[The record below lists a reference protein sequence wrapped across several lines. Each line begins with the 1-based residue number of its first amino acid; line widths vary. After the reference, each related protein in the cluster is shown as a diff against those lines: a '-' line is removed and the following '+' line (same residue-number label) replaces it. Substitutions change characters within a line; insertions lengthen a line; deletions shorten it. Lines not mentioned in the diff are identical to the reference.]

1 MSAVHNKI
9 RLSALLPAFFSFFV
23 MGFVDVV
30 SISVSYVKVD
40 FSLSDKLAN
49 LLPMMVFLWFAVFSL
64 PTSGLM
70 GRIGRKNTVMLSA
83 VITTAGML
91 IPLIHY
97 SFPTAL
103 IAFAL
108 LGIGNT
114 LLQVAMNP
122 LMTDIVP
129 QEKLTGMIILG
140 QFIKAIS
147 STLGPVIVGVAA
159 GYFGNWK
166 IIFPVYALFTALS
179 FVWLI
184 FVKIKEGRPSVERGS
199 ISGLFKDGYIMLL
212 FSIIIL
218 VVGFETGLMTA
229 VPKYLEERFSTP
241 LEKGGFACS
250 LYFIA
255 RTIGTFAGSFIVS
268 RFPVKKFQIIMLVCA
283 IVSFIGFMTLGN
295 QQAVFVMLFLVG
307 FTCANIFGIAL
318 GEGLRYRPDQAN
330 EISALMVTGIA
341 GGALLP
347 PVMGL
352 IADMGGQFVSLFVPL
367 AALVY
372 ILAVSF
378 KFKCR

>member
-1 MSAVHNKI
+1 MSVTQSKI
-9 RLSALLPAFFSFFV
+9 NLSALLPALFSFFV

-30 SISVSYVKVD
+30 GISVSYVKVD
-40 FSLSDKLAN
+40 FSLSDGLAN

-64 PTSGLM
+64 PTSTLM

-83 VITTAGML
+83 AITFAGMIL
-91 IPLIHY
+91 PLINY
-97 SFPTAL
+97 SFPVAL
-103 IAFAL
+103 AAFAL

-114 LLQVAMNP
+114 LLQVSMNP

-129 QEKLTGMIILG
+129 QEKLTGMLILG

-166 IIFPVYALFTALS
+166 IIFPVYALFTVVS
-179 FVWLI
+179 FIW
-184 FVKIKEGRPSVERGS
+184 FVFVRINEARPESSRGS

-212 FSIIIL
+212 FSIILL
-218 VVGFETGLMTA
+218 VVGFEIGLVTA
-229 VPKYLEERFSTP
+229 VPKYLSERFSMP
-241 LEKGGFACS
+241 LERGGFACS

-268 RFPVKKFQIIMLVCA
+268 RFPVKKFQILMLLCA
-283 IVSFIGFMTLGN
+283 IASLIGFMVSGSQTV
-295 QQAVFVMLFLVG
+295 VFVMLFFVG

-318 GEGLRYRPDQAN
+318 GEALRYRPAQAN

-352 IADMGGQFVSLFVPL
+352 IADMSSHMASLAVPL
-367 AALVY
+367 AALIY
-372 ILAVSF
+372 ILSVSF
-378 KFKCR
+378 RFKCK